1 MEIIEVY
8 FLLALTTGITSC
20 YLFLVPAVSLARDM
34 DIQNTF
40 TENTWLSYAIYITIT
55 TITAPFSI
63 LPIFIPSHIK
73 TKQKEKKKFI
83 SSLFTKR

>member
-63 LPIFIPSHIK
+63 LPIFIPSFAERFK
-73 TKQKEKKKFI
+73 TVLERAVLENQI
-83 SSLFTKR
+83 